1 MAPVLDE
8 LLDSSDVHGSLVEPG
23 PGDGGQALSVQAQPL
38 IWRLM
43 LKQLQSRIQT
53 AAERPQSA
61 TVQVV
66 LGLIFVGVQFAL
78 ALGGFWL
85 LFGLFS
91 AGLIGMP
98 TLALTNPRVWRGVG
112 SAIVDAEFDPRRVR
126 RSWTLIAACSFTVT
140 TALSIAV
147 ALTH

>member
-1 MAPVLDE
+1 MV
-8 LLDSSDVHGSLVEPG
+8 
-23 PGDGGQALSVQAQPL
+23 
-38 IWRLM
+38 
-43 LKQLQSRIQT
+43 KQLQSRIQ
-53 AAERPQSA
+53 AAADRPQSA

-98 TLALTNPRVWRGVG
+98 TLALTNPRAWSVG
-112 SAIVDAEFDPRRVR
+112 SAMVDTEFDPRRVR
-126 RSWTLIAACSFTVT
+126 RTWTLIAACSFTMSTVL
-140 TALSIAV
+140 AIAV
-147 ALTH
+147 ALTR